1 MRTRRTTLVVL
12 LAVTLA
18 AAACGDS
25 KSDDDDGAT
34 GTTTAGSGDAFAV
47 PDSACPADAKQ
58 ELAAGAPIKIGISLP
73 QSGPLAAFD
82 AIRQGLKVGFD
93 KINASGGID
102 GHQIQLIAKDD
113 AYDPARS
120 VVNMTELID
129 KDKIFASGG
138 QIGTPNVAGARKK
151 HEDTCTPQL
160 FVNTGFPAWGDPAN
174 HPWTT
179 GGLLAYNTEANIWA
193 DFIAEAKPGAKVAQ
207 LIFNND
213 FGKAYQT
220 VFTKAAA
227 AKKLSLVNT
236 QLHEATAPNIDNEIS
251 AILAAQPDYVL
262 GGTTGAFCPK
272 LMAGLAKGGF
282 KGQLIISSTCASAA
296 SFFRPIDPAGDGVL
310 VLTSI
315 KDPSDPARAKD
326 DDVVAY
332 KADVAKYGPGVN
344 ANDVTVAAGW
354 TEAQVIIDVLTRAA
368 ESEGG
373 LTRVNAMNEAW
384 NTDFDSP
391 LLLGPVKLDGNDDA
405 YGIETLEFFKYSAAT
420 HAMQATGEQFDQQG
434 KTGLFTP

>member
-1 MRTRRTTLVVL
+1 LIAL
-12 LAVTLA
+12 LAIALA
-18 AAACGDS
+18 ATACGDS
-25 KSDDDDGAT
+25 KSDDKGAT
-34 GTTTAGSGDAFAV
+34 GTTSASSGDAFAV
-47 PDSACPADAKQ
+47 PDTACPADAKQ
-58 ELAAGAPIKIGISLP
+58 ALAAGTPIKIGISLP

-82 AIRQGLKVGFD
+82 AIRQGMKIGFD
-93 KINASGGID
+93 KVNAAGGVD
-102 GHQIQLIAKDD
+102 GHQIQLVAKDD

-174 HPWTT
+174 HPWTV
-179 GGLLAYNTEANIWA
+179 GGLLAYSTEANIWA
-193 DFIAEAKPGAKVAQ
+193 DYIAKAKPGAKVAQ

-213 FGKAYQT
+213 FGKAYQS

-227 AKKLSLVNT
+227 AKKLVLANT
-236 QLHEATAPNIDNEIS
+236 QLHEGTAPNIDNEVS
-251 AILAAQPDYVL
+251 AILASQPDYVL
-262 GGTTGAFCPK
+262 GGTTGAFCSK

-282 KGQLIISSTCASAA
+282 KGQTIISSTCASAA
-296 SFFRPIDPAGDGVL
+296 SFFKPIDPAGNGVQ

-315 KDPSDPARAKD
+315 KDPGDPARAKD

-354 TEAQVIIDVLTRAA
+354 TEANTIIDVLTRAA
-368 ESEGG
+368 KADGG
-373 LTRVNAMNEAW
+373 LTRVNAMNAAW

-391 LLLGPVKLDGNDDA
+391 LLLGPITLDGNDDA
-405 YGIETLEFFKYSAAT
+405 YGVETLEFFKYSATT
-420 HAMQATGEQFDQQG
+420 HSMQATGQKFDQQG
-434 KTGLFTP
+434 KTGVYTP